1 MAVAIEMTELAA
13 PWVFIALGRKIDY
26 NCWLTVRSFLAS
38 LNYI

>member
-13 PWVFIALGRKIDY
+13 LGRKIDY
-26 NCWLTVRSFLAS
+26 KCCLIVRSFLAS